1 MAIVLFQQDNMVL
14 RDGTNRRVFT
24 GEIFLTVVLSSVI
37 FQPLQQWSR
46 QAEPEQEKRVT
57 KAGSVTVISFITQAP
72 ELKKAAFAAL
82 IVYHVSVNQ
91 SPD

>member
-1 MAIVLFQQDNMVL
+1 MVL

-24 GEIFLTVVLSSVI
+24 GEIFFNRRLI
-37 FQPLQQWSR
+37 QRDFPALQQWSR

>member
-1 MAIVLFQQDNMVL
+1 MVL

-24 GEIFLTVVLSSVI
+24 GEILLTVVLSSVI
-37 FQPLQQWSR
+37 FQPLQQWSAGR
-46 QAEPEQEKRVT
+46 ART
-57 KAGSVTVISFITQAP
+57 GKAGDKGRFSDGDFFHYTGSGI
-72 ELKKAAFAAL
+72 KKAAFAAL